1 MPRWFPDT
9 GAAASPFVVAI
20 QNASIPGLSHLSRGL
35 IFLVL
40 PGFLN
45 ACILLFVI
53 SAANSDLYICSRTL
67 YALALGGSAPAI
79 LAKTDKRGV
88 PIVSLGVCAS
98 FCCLA
103 YLNVVEASAVV
114 FKYLY
119 SIAPTLFID
128 GKCEPCYDFR
138 TVDLD
143 LNIGRTYWLFK
154 GGIFFRVCSRAVYQ
168 SARDR
173 PEERSSLSLSSW
185 SAWNMVC
192 LNILH
197 PCYDF

>member
-1 MPRWFPDT
+1 M
-9 GAAASPFVVAI
+9 AI

-67 YALALGGSAPAI
+67 YGLALGGSAPAI

-119 SIAPTLFID
+119 PISLTLCNNR
-128 GKCEPCYDFR
+128 KCEPSNHFR
-138 TVDLD
+138 IVDLD
-143 LNIGRTYWLFK
+143 IHTGRPHRLLK
-154 GGIFFRVCSRAVYQ
+154 GCSFFPVCLRVVYK
-168 SARDR
+168 STRDR
-173 PEERSSLSLSSW
+173 PEEGPSLPLSSW
-185 SAWNMVC
+185 SLWNMVC
-192 LNILH
+192 VNFLYL
-197 PCYDF
+197 CYNF